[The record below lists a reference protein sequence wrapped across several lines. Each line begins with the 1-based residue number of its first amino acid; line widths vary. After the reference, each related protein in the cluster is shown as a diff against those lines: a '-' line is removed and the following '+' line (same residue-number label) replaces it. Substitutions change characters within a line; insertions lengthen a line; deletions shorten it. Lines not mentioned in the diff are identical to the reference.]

1 MRLKDCCV
9 DMIVPFDNLLDKF
22 VDILTAFDRGV
33 KGNLD
38 TWLRIESHLAGK

>member
-1 MRLKDCCV
+1 MRLKDCYI

-22 VDILTAFDRGV
+22 VDIFTAFDRGV

-38 TWLRIESHLAGK
+38 ACSE